1 MKGVAGDERS
11 PQHKA
16 RVCPRD
22 SVPRALGRIGYQ
34 AYVRAHCGL
43 SRARVTTQ
51 PVLEFFVWSYSLA
64 TSIESIVS
72 AYVRLKNRQALEN
85 MRDLRRQLLEQL
97 QSTSGVTRLTLE
109 ML

>member
-1 MKGVAGDERS
+1 
-11 PQHKA
+11 
-16 RVCPRD
+16 
-22 SVPRALGRIGYQ
+22 
-34 AYVRAHCGL
+34 
-43 SRARVTTQ
+43 
-51 PVLEFFVWSYSLA
+51 LA